1 MDALTIT
8 LISIFSVI
16 FGILLISSI
25 CSYIG
30 YMAIWNA
37 RTYEIN
43 NPVKIQFEDI
53 EEWTTRILF
62 LSKSK
67 RNCRILIKK

>member
-1 MDALTIT
+1 MNALTIT

-30 YMAIWNA
+30 YKAIWNA

-43 NPVKIQFEDI
+43 DPIKIQF
-53 EEWTTRILF
+53 
-62 LSKSK
+62 
-67 RNCRILIKK
+67 